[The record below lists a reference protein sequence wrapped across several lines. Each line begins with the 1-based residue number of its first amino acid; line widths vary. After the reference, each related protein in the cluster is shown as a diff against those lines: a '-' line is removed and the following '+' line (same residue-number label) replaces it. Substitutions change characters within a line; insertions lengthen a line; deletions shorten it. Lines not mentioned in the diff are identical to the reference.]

1 MLSDQRGI
9 LRILHVITGLATGG
23 AERALYN
30 ILAGGLRDNFNCHV
44 LSLSDEGVYGERIRG
59 LGVPVH
65 ALGMRRGI
73 PSPGSVRQLRRLVR
87 DVRPDLIQG
96 WMYHGNLAASVAAW
110 LASDRTALAWNM
122 RHCLYDISLEKPM
135 TRQVIRANR
144 LLSKR
149 PDAIVY
155 NSNWSLEQHSDFGI
169 SRHRSQVIP
178 NGFDLDVF
186 RPDADT
192 RRAQHD
198 ALGILPDARIV
209 GYVGRFH
216 LAKDQANLFHAAAGI
231 AARHPDVR
239 FLIAGR
245 RVDTS
250 NPALAG
256 IIPAE
261 MENRFIFLGERS
273 DVQVLMK
280 AMDVLCLSSAWGE
293 AFPNVLGEA
302 MASGVPCVAT
312 DVGDSRLIVGDTG
325 VIVPPRDHYALA
337 DGLMSILSRPIE
349 QRRDLGDAAR
359 ERIKEKYSL
368 SQIVN
373 MYEALYER
381 LVKTCE

>member
-1 MLSDQRGI
+1 M
-9 LRILHVITGLATGG
+9 RILHVITGLATGG

-30 ILAGGLRDNFNCHV
+30 TLAAGLSDSLDCQV
-44 LSLSDEGVYGERIRG
+44 VSLSDEGVYGERIRG

-65 ALGMRRGI
+65 ALGMRRGV

-96 WMYHGNLAASVAAW
+96 WMYHGNLAASVAEW
-110 LASDRTALAWNM
+110 LAAERTAMAWNV

-144 LLSKR
+144 LLSER

-155 NSNWSLEQHSDFGI
+155 NSNLSLEQHSDFGI

-192 RRAQHD
+192 RRAQRD
-198 ALGILPDARIV
+198 ALGILPDARVV

-216 LAKDQANLFHAAAGI
+216 AAKDQANLFRAAAEI
-231 AARHPDVR
+231 AAKHPDVR

-256 IIPAE
+256 IVPVE
-261 MENRFIFLGERS
+261 LEDRFAFLGERS
-273 DVQVLMK
+273 DVQVLMQ

-325 VIVPPRDHYALA
+325 VIVPPRDQKALA
-337 DGLMSILSRPIE
+337 NGLMSILSRPIE
-349 QRRDLGDAAR
+349 QRRALGDAAR
-359 ERIKEKYSL
+359 ERIHERYSL
-368 SQIVN
+368 SRIVN

-381 LVKTCE
+381 LVSTCD